1 VERDMNKTKKTSVIS
16 VQDISVTIASFDLDD
31 YIALPIWQKPKT
43 VMHEQPILLKIGYRI
58 ALL

>member
-1 VERDMNKTKKTSVIS
+1 MNKTKKTSVIS